1 MIVQN
6 IGHTLKNKQKQ
17 QVWLYSWDYTINHNE
32 KEDETKTKQKIDH
45 IDMTKIGLDPEM
57 DTNVLNLKR
66 FSAW

>member
-32 KEDETKTKQKIDH
+32 KEDENH

-57 DTNVLNLKR
+57 DTNVLNLTS